1 MKNVMVDLETLGQAP
16 GCIILSI
23 GAVRFDE
30 TGLGDGFYAVINS
43 LDCFDHGLT
52 TDPSTLDWWKNQSPE
67 AREVLEEA
75 DGGGLPLALALA
87 EFNEFLAPSGMS
99 SVKVWGNGSDF
110 DNAILGACYRAV
122 GSSHPWAFWNNRC
135 FRTLKALNPN
145 VKMDR
150 TGTYHNALDDAIT
163 QARHAVQLLR

>member
-16 GCIILSI
+16 GCVILSI

-30 TGLGDGFYAVINS
+30 TGLGDGFYAVVNTA
-43 LDCFDHGLT
+43 DCVDNGLAV
-52 TDPSTLDWWKNQSPE
+52 DGDTLHWWSKQSPE
-67 AREVLEEA
+67 AREVITEA
-75 DGGGLPLALALA
+75 ESGGLPLALALA

-122 GSSHPWAFWNNRC
+122 GEKHPWAFWNNRC
-135 FRTLKALNPN
+135 YRTLKSLNPHI
-145 VKMDR
+145 KTDR

-163 QARHAVQLLR
+163 QALMAVQMLR